1 MVGVDEDVV
10 VFDDDKEL
18 DDDDNFEDNGYE
30 MEKDNVLH

>member
-18 DDDDNFEDNGYE
+18 DDDDNFEDIDCEVNN
-30 MEKDNVLH
+30 DNVLH